1 MPTIKLESQTKKH
14 QVRETNMSDTET
26 SQSIFDNNGLLIT
39 EPANEEPDH
48 EVEDELLQSA
58 SEDEDKDIQ
67 SPTPPNEPA
76 NRLTKKSE
84 QKSSTPFCEREPSKN
99 KERPAKIACHTRTNT
114 RRTFQGGA
122 KCIPPFLI
130 TSVDIF
136 ALQGILKKCSQLPDS
151 HTKGESYIY
160 FIIFSKM

>member
-1 MPTIKLESQTKKH
+1 MG
-14 QVRETNMSDTET
+14 DTET
-26 SQSIFDNNGLLIT
+26 SQSILDNNGLLIT
-39 EPANEEPDH
+39 ELANEEPDQ

-76 NRLTKKSE
+76 NRLAKKSG
-84 QKSSTPFCEREPSKN
+84 QKASRKRPFVRENRVSHS
-99 KERPAKIACHTRTNT
+99 KERSAKIARHTRTNT

-130 TSVDIF
+130 MSTPSTPSGFLLSHCVYIF
-136 ALQGILKKCSQLPDS
+136 EKIL
-151 HTKGESYIY
+151 H
-160 FIIFSKM
+160 

>member
-1 MPTIKLESQTKKH
+1 
-14 QVRETNMSDTET
+14 MSDTET
-26 SQSIFDNNGLLIT
+26 SQSILDNNGLLIT
-39 EPANEEPDH
+39 KPANEEPDQ
-48 EVEDELLQSA
+48 EVEDELLQSM

-84 QKSSTPFCEREPSKN
+84 QKSSRKRPFVRENRVSHS
-99 KERPAKIACHTRTNT
+99 KERPAKIARHTRTNT

-130 TSVDIF
+130 MSTPSTPSGFLLSHCVYIF
-136 ALQGILKKCSQLPDS
+136 QKIL
-151 HTKGESYIY
+151 H
-160 FIIFSKM
+160 

>member
-1 MPTIKLESQTKKH
+1 
-14 QVRETNMSDTET
+14 MSDTET
-26 SQSIFDNNGLLIT
+26 SQSILDNNGLLIT
-39 EPANEEPDH
+39 ELANEEPDQ

-76 NRLTKKSE
+76 NRLAKKSG
-84 QKSSTPFCEREPSKN
+84 QKSSRKRPFVRENRVSHS
-99 KERPAKIACHTRTNT
+99 KERSAKIARHTRTNT

-130 TSVDIF
+130 MSVDIF
-136 ALQGILKKCSQLPDS
+136 ARQGILTECSQLPDYVELS
-151 HTKGESYIY
+151 HER
-160 FIIFSKM
+160 

>member
-1 MPTIKLESQTKKH
+1 
-14 QVRETNMSDTET
+14 MSDTET
-26 SQSIFDNNGLLIT
+26 SQSILDNNGLLIT
-39 EPANEEPDH
+39 EPDQ

-84 QKSSTPFCEREPSKN
+84 QKSSRKRPFVRENRVSHS
-99 KERPAKIACHTRTNT
+99 KERPSCQDSPPYAHKHQKDIS
-114 RRTFQGGA
+114 GGV

-130 TSVDIF
+130 MSVDVF
-136 ALQGILKKCSQLPDS
+136 ARQGILTECSQLPDCGTLTRKVS
-151 HTKGESYIY
+151 LT
-160 FIIFSKM
+160 FILFFFSKM